1 MRMASLLPPQD
12 GKTPNASTGN
22 HLQNRNVSPCQGVGG
37 QDYVP
42 LDGSATCPHIVIVP
56 QPLFAFA
63 HTLRT
68 LLAARTLQDLER
80 QWALLDVP
88 GLGER
93 ALRPGAGGAE
103 PVLDEVDGL
112 LLRLIDRLPGL
123 PGPAPLVERLRA
135 IRLPVLE
142 RLQHRSAAELVAAR
156 YGTAGL
162 HAVLASQEAPRG
174 RRYFAFLALAAR
186 HPANAW
192 PLFQRYLT
200 PDAHHAFVGA
210 AAEAARFYPERRA
223 SQQLVDLFND
233 VRSDLHLRQFLSPRI
248 LESLYVLDD
257 PATLSFFRSLL
268 LTGHTDAEQALCE
281 VTRALVMV
289 RRFTGLVEPN
299 VKWRSV
305 TDPDVW
311 AALDDAEASYDA
323 ERDALTPV
331 TVI

>member
-1 MRMASLLPPQD
+1 MLR
-12 GKTPNASTGN
+12 
-22 HLQNRNVSPCQGVGG
+22 
-37 QDYVP
+37 
-42 LDGSATCPHIVIVP
+42 HIGCVP

-63 HTLRT
+63 HVLRE

-80 QWALLDVP
+80 LWALFDVS

-93 ALRPGAGGAE
+93 GLPPGAAAAE
-103 PVLDEVDGL
+103 SVLDEVDGL
-112 LLRLIDRLPGL
+112 LLRLLDRLPSL
-123 PGPAPLVERLRA
+123 PGPPALVDRLRT

-142 RLQHRSAAELVAAR
+142 RLQHRSAADLVGAR

-162 HAVLASQEAPRG
+162 HAVLASPEAPRG

-210 AAEAARFYPERRA
+210 AAEAARFYPERQA
-223 SQQLVDLFND
+223 SAQLVDLFND
-233 VRSDLHLRQFLSPRI
+233 VRDDLHLRQFLSPRI

-257 PATLSFFRSLL
+257 PATLPFFRTLL
-268 LTGHTDAEQALCE
+268 STGHPEAEPALCE

-289 RRFTGLVEPN
+289 RRFTGFVEPN
-299 VKWRSV
+299 VKWRRV
-305 TDPDVW
+305 TDPAVW
-311 AALDDAEASYDA
+311 AALDAAEECYDA